1 MLPRIFIVVAAVFL
15 AAIATKALL
24 TVTGDRR
31 GSAAE
36 RGDSNMSALSET
48 GKDIGQRG
56 SEELSGKHH
65 NRLINESSPYLLQ
78 HANNPVDW
86 YPWGDEAF
94 AKAKREDK
102 PIYLSIGYSTCHWCH
117 VMEHETFEDEEA
129 AALMNETFVSI
140 KVDREERPDIDHI
153 YMSVSQMMT
162 GGGGWPL
169 NIIMT
174 SDKKP
179 FFAGTYIPRESRFG
193 RIGMI
198 DLSRRIKELW
208 TTRREDVLSSASKI
222 FTALN
227 QVPDDSPGE
236 VHGQA
241 LLDQAYEDL
250 LKRFDEQHG
259 GFSQA
264 PKFPTPHNLFFL
276 MRYWKR
282 TNRRKALAMVEQTL
296 QNMRLGG
303 VYDQV
308 GFGFHRY
315 STDAEW
321 LVPHFE
327 KMLYDQAML
336 AIAYTEAY
344 QATGKPEYA
353 HTAREVFSY
362 VLRDMTAPEG
372 GFYSAEDADSEGEEG
387 KFYVW
392 TLQDVRD
399 LLGSEDA
406 DFATG
411 VFNLKPDGNFREEA
425 TGEMTGTNIFH
436 LRKPLPEIAS
446 ESGTTEDALRSR
458 MESVRQKLFT
468 RRETRVHPHKDDKV
482 LTDWNGLMIA
492 AFAIGGRTLDRPEYG
507 AAASK
512 AADFVLEK
520 LRTKAGRLLHR
531 YRRGR
536 AGIAASVDDYA
547 YFIWGLLELYETT
560 FEVRYLRSALD
571 LNGDLVKYFWD
582 DENGGFYFTAS
593 DSEKLLVR
601 SKEIYDGA
609 TPSGNSVAMLNLL
622 RLARIT
628 AQPELEQR
636 ADSILRAFA
645 GNVKRFPS
653 AYTQLLTALEFEV
666 GPSYEVVV
674 AADPDSEDA
683 GRMIRTL
690 RRPFVPGKVVL
701 LRPPGN
707 AADSITSIAPYTKN
721 QKRIEDKATAY
732 VCLNFSCELPTA
744 DPDNMLILLGVKNP

>member
-1 MLPRIFIVVAAVFL
+1 MLPRIFVVVAGVFW
-15 AAIATKALL
+15 AAIATTALL

-31 GSAAE
+31 GSATE

-48 GKDIGQRG
+48 GKDIGDRG
-56 SEELSGKHH
+56 TDELTGKHQ
-65 NRLINESSPYLLQ
+65 NRLANESSPYLLQ

-94 AKAKREDK
+94 EKATRQDK
-102 PIYLSIGYSTCHWCH
+102 PIFLSIGYSTCHWCH
-117 VMEHETFEDEEA
+117 VMAHETFENEEA
-129 AALMNETFVSI
+129 AALMNDTFVSI

-153 YMSVSQMMT
+153 YMTVSQMMT

-174 SDKKP
+174 PDKKP

-193 RIGMI
+193 RIGMM

-208 TTRREDVLSSASKI
+208 TTQREDVLSSASKI

-303 VYDQV
+303 VYDHV
-308 GFGFHRY
+308 GLGFHRY

-353 HTAREVFSY
+353 DTAREVFTY

-392 TLQDVRD
+392 TLQEVRD
-399 LLGSEDA
+399 LLGTEDA
-406 DFATG
+406 DFAAR

-425 TGEMTGTNIFH
+425 TGQMTGTNIFH
-436 LRKPLPEIAS
+436 LRKPLSEIAS
-446 ESGTTEDALRSR
+446 DLGTTEDALRSR
-458 MESVRQKLFT
+458 MESVRQELFT
-468 RRETRVHPHKDDKV
+468 KRETRVHPHKDDKI
-482 LTDWNGLMIA
+482 LSDWNGLMIA
-492 AFAIGGRTLDRPEYG
+492 ALAVGARTLDRPEYG
-507 AAASK
+507 AAAIK

-531 YRRGR
+531 YRQVR
-536 AGIAASVDDYA
+536 AGIAASVDDYV
-547 YFIWGLLELYETT
+547 YLIWGLLELYETT
-560 FEVRYLRSALD
+560 FEVRYLKSALD

-593 DSEKLLVR
+593 DSERLLVR

-622 RLARIT
+622 RLSRIT

-636 ADSILRAFA
+636 ADWILRAFA

-683 GRMIRTL
+683 GRMIRKL

-701 LRPPGN
+701 LRPPGE

-721 QKRIEDKATAY
+721 QKRIQEKATAY
-732 VCLNFSCELPTA
+732 VCLNFSCELPTT
-744 DPDNMLILLGVKNP
+744 DPDKMLILLGVKNP